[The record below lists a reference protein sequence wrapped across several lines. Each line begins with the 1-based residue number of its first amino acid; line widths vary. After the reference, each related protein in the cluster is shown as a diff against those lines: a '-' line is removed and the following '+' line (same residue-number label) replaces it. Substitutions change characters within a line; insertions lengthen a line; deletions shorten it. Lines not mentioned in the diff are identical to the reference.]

1 MALYTTEVGIDVDL
15 EDFKDDELIEEL
27 VSRSFMVLEEGE
39 GHTFEA
45 AVDALRQG
53 RREEGLILLERAIPE
68 LKGLLL
74 KG

>member
-1 MALYTTEVGIDVDL
+1 MALYTTEVNIDVDL

-27 VSRSFMVLEEGE
+27 VSRGFMVLEEWE

-45 AVDALRQG
+45 TLDALRQG

>member
-1 MALYTTEVGIDVDL
+1 MPTYTTEVNIDVDL

-27 VSRSFMVLEEGE
+27 VSRDFMILGNDN
-39 GHTFEA
+39 GHTFQA
-45 AVDALRQG
+45 AVAALRQG
-53 RREEGLILLERAIPE
+53 RKEEGLILLERAIPE